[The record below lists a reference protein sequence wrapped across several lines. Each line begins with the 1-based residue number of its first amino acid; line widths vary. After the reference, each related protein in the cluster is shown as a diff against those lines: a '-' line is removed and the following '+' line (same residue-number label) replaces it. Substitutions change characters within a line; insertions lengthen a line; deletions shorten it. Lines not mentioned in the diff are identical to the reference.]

1 MAIIS
6 IRDLVVEYGGR
17 RVLDRLSLDIEP
29 GETMV
34 LLGGSGAGK
43 STLMRQIIGLER
55 PKSGSVSVK
64 GVDITRCSPA
74 ELKQIRRSMGV
85 AFQSAALFNSLTV
98 KDNVALPL
106 REHTSLAPS
115 IIDLAV
121 WMKLAAVGLAEFG
134 KLLPQELSG
143 GMKKRAA
150 VARALALDP
159 EILVFDEPSSGLDPI
174 VAAELDD
181 LILFLKQVF
190 QQTVIVVTH
199 ELPSAFRIADRIAM
213 LYNGSFLAVGTKEEI
228 RASQHPRIR
237 QFLDRVPDNTATA
250 RTVEAYFEKYVQS
263 PAPSPRQWRR
273 WERVEAYFEEYVQS
287 REVKR

>member
-1 MAIIS
+1 MAMIS

-17 RVLDRLSLDIEP
+17 RVLDGLSLDIEA

-64 GVDITRCSPA
+64 GVDITRCSEA
-74 ELKQIRRSMGV
+74 ELKRLRRSMGV
-85 AFQSAALFNSLTV
+85 AFQDGALFNSLSV
-98 KDNVALPL
+98 EDNVALPL

-115 IIDLAV
+115 IIDLDV
-121 WMKLAAVGLAEFG
+121 WIKLAAVGLAEFG
-134 KLLPQELSG
+134 KLIPQELSG

-181 LILFLKQVF
+181 LILFLKHTF

-213 LYNGSFLAVGTKEEI
+213 LYKGSFLAVGTKEQI
-228 RASQHPRIR
+228 KASQNPHVR
-237 QFLDRVPDNTATA
+237 QFLDRVPDNTDTT

-263 PAPSPRQWRR
+263 PAPSPREWRG
-273 WERVEAYFEEYVQS
+273 WERVEAHFKKYVQS
-287 REVKR
+287 PEVKR